1 MTRLTLPAKIPSR
14 ISLRLHHVLTA
25 ISPGTPCLVA
35 ALRVRC
41 PHQGDGRAPCANG
54 TPRPF
59 LRGHHPL
66 APAPTYPR
74 PRGNPLAPLP
84 SNAATKLQV
93 HYKLRIAQLEFEKE
107 QRLLESREVA
117 REKAALNIPGLHLA
131 ASSVLWN
138 TGRHGELRRKA

>member
-1 MTRLTLPAKIPSR
+1 M
-14 ISLRLHHVLTA
+14 LRYE
-25 ISPGTPCLVA
+25 CD
-35 ALRVRC
+35 ALIKEMDELRAQMAR
-41 PHQGDGRAPCANG
+41 RAPFSG
-54 TPRPF
+54 GITPSPP
-59 LRGHHPL
+59 PL
-66 APAPTYPR
+66 HIPR

-84 SNAATKLQV
+84 STAATKLQV